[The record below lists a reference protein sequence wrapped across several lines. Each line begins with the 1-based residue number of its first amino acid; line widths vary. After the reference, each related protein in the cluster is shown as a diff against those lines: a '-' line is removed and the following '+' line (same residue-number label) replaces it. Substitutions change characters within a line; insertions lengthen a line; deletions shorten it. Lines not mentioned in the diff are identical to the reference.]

1 MSPLL
6 ALVSPVSLAL
16 AALACYFPASRQRLR
31 LRLALPLLAL
41 VALGA
46 AAGQLALLW
55 DGTRASL
62 GLTLSPWTP
71 RLFTVGP
78 RLEVDA
84 LAAYGVLL
92 VCVASLVALLRGL
105 HDRAEAIESLAGPL
119 AVASSAALF
128 CAAARSPL
136 GLVSSWLLMDLAL
149 FFGSGVRRR
158 GLLAGQL
165 GLLFVLAGLM
175 GLADPSLVGGEF
187 SGWSRFWLL
196 AAAGIRM
203 GTYPFSWALPRTRVD
218 GAWQAGMLR
227 LGPTIAGA
235 TLAIRVGASL
245 GSGDAVEPLVLLP
258 GALAMLFGGLLAWLS
273 AERGTALD
281 WAFTAGAGMLL
292 TAAAL
297 GASVGTTVA
306 ALLLADLVL
315 GRSAQYLAEA
325 SPGPSSRLAWGL
337 AAASLAGLPPL
348 LGFFARLLLYGALL
362 DGGHGWLLLTAALS
376 TALAA
381 APFGR
386 MSVAQPGT
394 DDPTAWQLLSLGMAL
409 PLVLLG
415 LLPGWLP
422 FALSGADWSL
432 AAGGYGSLLGW
443 DWRLT
448 SALLVPPILGFAM
461 HRSVWG
467 SRRPAVDAPRRR
479 VSRLLRLT
487 ELFDGLRTAL
497 IQAGRVIHHSL
508 GLVEGHR
515 TMALTLLAA
524 VGVGLTVLAGAGPL
538 PERVG
543 TGLDGVGLIL
553 WSAATLIA
561 VVNLLVTLRLVTLA
575 MLLASY
581 LLVAGVLLVSGG
593 TPTPAAL
600 VISALVKGLAGIV
613 VVAILAISVVQLGS
627 DGVVDRSRRSPL
639 LAVEPSDRN
648 EVLLRLLAL
657 SIAVLLTGS
666 LHATTLQPTLPDTV
680 LRPALTLIV
689 GGVLTAIFAR
699 SPLRLAV
706 SVLIALCGFELIYAR
721 LDPGLFMT
729 GSLAAFHILFAILA
743 SLYVGLA
750 LDPEPA

>member
-6 ALVSPVSLAL
+6 ALASPVSLAL
-16 AALACYFPASRQRLR
+16 AALASLVPASRQRFRPR
-31 LRLALPLLAL
+31 LLLPLLAL

-46 AAGQLALLW
+46 AVTQLAMLW

-62 GLTLSPWTP
+62 GVTLSPWTA

-92 VCVASLVALLRGL
+92 VCLASLVALLHGL
-105 HDRAEAIESLAGPL
+105 RDESLAIESLAGPL
-119 AVASSAALF
+119 AVASSATLF
-128 CAAARSPL
+128 CAATRSPL

-149 FFGSGVRRR
+149 FFGAGVRRR

-165 GLLFVLAGLM
+165 GLLFILAGLM
-175 GLADPSLVGGEF
+175 GLADPSLVGGELG
-187 SGWSRFWLL
+187 SWPRLWLL

-203 GTYPFSWALPRTRVD
+203 GTYPFSWALPRTRMD
-218 GAWQAGMLR
+218 GVWRAGILR
-227 LGPTIAGA
+227 LGPAVAGA
-235 TLAIRVGASL
+235 TLAIRAGASL
-245 GSGDAVEPLVLLP
+245 GSGNGVDPLSLLP

-281 WAFTAGAGMLL
+281 WAFTAGAGLLL

-297 GASVGTTVA
+297 GSPVGTTVA

-315 GRSAQYLAEA
+315 GRLAQYLAEDT
-325 SPGPSSRLAWGL
+325 PGQAPRLAWGL
-337 AAASLAGLPPL
+337 SAASLAGLPPL
-348 LGFFARLLLYGALL
+348 LGFFARVLLYRALL
-362 DGGHGWLLLTAALS
+362 DGGHGWVLLTAALS
-376 TALAA
+376 TALTA

-386 MSVAQPGT
+386 LPALSPRTEG
-394 DDPTAWQLLSLGMAL
+394 PSAWQLLPLGPAL

-415 LLPGWLP
+415 LLSGWLP
-422 FALSGADWSL
+422 FALSGAEWSPM
-432 AAGGYGSLLGW
+432 AGSARALLGL
-443 DWRLT
+443 DWRLI
-448 SALLVPPILGFAM
+448 SALLVPPLLGFAI
-461 HRSVWG
+461 HRSGWG
-467 SRRPAVDAPRRR
+467 SRRPPVDAPRRR

-487 ELFDGLRTAL
+487 ELFDGMRTAL
-497 IQAGRVIHHSL
+497 IQTGRMIHRSL

-538 PERVG
+538 PDPVG
-543 TGLDGVGLIL
+543 PGLDGVGMIL
-553 WSAATLIA
+553 WGVATLIA
-561 VVNLLVTLRLVTLA
+561 VVNLLVTRRLVTLII
-575 MLLASY
+575 LWVSY
-581 LLVAGVLLVSGG
+581 LLVAAVLLVSGG

-600 VISALVKGLAGIV
+600 VVSALVKGLAGIV
-613 VVAILAISVVQLGS
+613 VVAILSISVVQLGA
-627 DGVVDRSRRSPL
+627 DGAAGAARRAPL
-639 LAVEPSDRN
+639 LAAEPSDRN
-648 EVLLRLLAL
+648 ETPLRLLAL
-657 SIAVLLTGS
+657 CIAVLLTGS
-666 LHATTLQPTLPDTV
+666 LHATTLQPTLPDMV

-706 SVLIALCGFELIYAR
+706 SVLVALCGFELIYAR

-750 LDPEPA
+750 LDPETA